1 MKLSWFYSL
10 PKPRGTCRL
19 MLIGPF
25 TIHEEDWLDIGIALY
40 LVEFGLHIYYG
51 EGPEE

>member
-10 PKPRGTCRL
+10 PKPRDTCRL
-19 MLIGPF
+19 ML
-25 TIHEEDWLDIGIALY
+25 IGIALY